1 MRDDI
6 REILFEGNEDRSST
20 FKRYASADVIG
31 GKILESIWKKTC
43 KGEGRCISSPTTERG
58 RPVS

>member
-20 FKRYASADVIG
+20 FKRYASADIIG
-31 GKILESIWKKTC
+31 GKIL
-43 KGEGRCISSPTTERG
+43 
-58 RPVS
+58 